1 MIDILG
7 GGGTPLEDEAD
18 ALESTA
24 EWRRRKAEEYPEDDR
39 NERAAKALA
48 ELAVEVRR
56 LVGTP
61 LGQEFEALQEK
72 VYTAEW
78 RGSDR
83 LMEDENRHLSR
94 IGFDSLPDTGEEY
107 LRARMEIYAEALRE
121 AEEEADEDDEDD
133 EDDETL
139 VAFELDAAVAALA
152 RARAWGA
159 PLGLAGEIERLRGE
173 VLRLRD
179 RLGEDDPDDE
189 TTRERRRG
197 GRLPR

>member
-1 MIDILG
+1 MPVFFDPCKSPI
-7 GGGTPLEDEAD
+7 ENEAD

-39 NERAAKALA
+39 NGRAAKALA

-94 IGFDSLPDTGEEY
+94 VGFDSFPDTGEEY
-107 LRARMEIYAEALRE
+107 VRARMEIYAEAPR
-121 AEEEADEDDEDD
+121 EDDEDEDEDGEDDED

-139 VAFELDAAVAALA
+139 VAFELDAAAAALA
-152 RARAWGA
+152 RACARGA
-159 PLGLAGEIERLRGE
+159 RLGLAGQIGRLRGE
-173 VLRLRD
+173 VLMLRD
-179 RLGEDDPDDE
+179 RFGEDDPDDDA
-189 TTRERRRG
+189 
-197 GRLPR
+197 

>member
-1 MIDILG
+1 MPVFFDPCKSPI
-7 GGGTPLEDEAD
+7 ENEAD

-39 NERAAKALA
+39 NGRAAKALA
-48 ELAVEVRR
+48 KLAVEVRR

-94 IGFDSLPDTGEEY
+94 IGFDSFPDTGEEY

-121 AEEEADEDDEDD
+121 AEEEADEDDEDEEED

-152 RARAWGA
+152 RAGA
-159 PLGLAGEIERLRGE
+159 RGARLGLAGQIGRLRDE
-173 VLRLRD
+173 VLMLRD
-179 RLGEDDPDDE
+179 RLGEDDPDDD
-189 TTRERRRG
+189 T
-197 GRLPR
+197 

>member
-1 MIDILG
+1 MRL
-7 GGGTPLEDEAD
+7 
-18 ALESTA
+18 
-24 EWRRRKAEEYPEDDR
+24 AEEYPEDDR
-39 NERAAKALA
+39 NGWAAEALA
-48 ELAVEVRR
+48 KLA
-56 LVGTP
+56 GTP
-61 LGQEFEALQEK
+61 LGQEFADLQEK
-72 VYTAEW
+72 INAAEW
-78 RGSDR
+78 RGSDCPI
-83 LMEDENRHLSR
+83 EDEDRHRSR
-94 IGFDSLPDTGEEY
+94 VGFDSFPDSGEAY
-107 LRARMEIYAEALRE
+107 IRDRMEIYAEALRE
-121 AEEEADEDDEDD
+121 AEEEADADEEDEEEDEGDED